1 MMHDAMTSTTDTPP
15 AARRAYDHVKERL
28 LAGAYE
34 DGELLSEG
42 TIAQELGISRTPVRE
57 ALLQLQSERLLT
69 LYPKRGALVTPVS
82 AREVAELFETRLL
95 LERHC
100 LAAALPPAAGLV
112 TALERELARQRELL
126 AAGDFAAFVTADR
139 EFHRLWV
146 AAAGNRILLDLYDR
160 LRDRQQRVTASM
172 IAADERRPETLV
184 AEHEEIFAALRE
196 GDGEAADVALT
207 RHLDATRQ
215 RSAG

>member
-1 MMHDAMTSTTDTPP
+1 MPTPSDSLP
-15 AARRAYDHVKERL
+15 AARRAYDHVKGRL

-42 TIAQELGISRTPVRE
+42 TIAQELGVSRTPVRE
-57 ALLQLQSERLLT
+57 ALLQLQAERLLT

-82 AREVAELFETRLL
+82 GREVAELFETRLL

-100 LAAALPPAAGLV
+100 LRAASPPSPELVAAL
-112 TALERELARQRELL
+112 EEELTRQRALF
-126 AAGDFAAFVTADR
+126 AAGDVAGFAVADR
-139 EFHRLWV
+139 EYHRLWV
-146 AAAGNRILLDLYDR
+146 TAAGNRILLDLYDR

-172 IAADERRPETLV
+172 IAADEGRPQELV
-184 AEHEEIFAALRE
+184 AEHERILAALRG
-196 GDGEAADVALT
+196 GDADAADRALT
-207 RHLDATRQ
+207 QHLGATQR